1 MNNYEINKNT
11 IAIIP
16 INAEK
21 TKVYEK
27 NKNFYVFKNSIKIIK
42 DSCNFFGSSYD
53 GRVDGTKSMININSK
68 VPIIIEEF
76 NEIIFFPT
84 SSPRLLTCCWISY
97 NNVIKYIDLDG
108 KTLIF
113 FNDGTSLEIPISANI
128 FDNQM
133 TRALKLHMAIMERK
147 KKLLA

>member
-1 MNNYEINKNT
+1 
-11 IAIIP
+11 
-16 INAEK
+16 
-21 TKVYEK
+21 
-27 NKNFYVFKNSIKIIK
+27 
-42 DSCNFFGSSYD
+42 
-53 GRVDGTKSMININSK
+53 MININSK